1 MNDTKMKEQRIQDFK
16 KRIEDEP
23 AGRRTLRAGGQVV
36 TIHPMADEKELLA
49 NLEMSPSDC
58 IAVDAYWAVDGDVV
72 FLQLHTAESNSLRA
86 PGLYA
91 RLATYPPKHVNLVV
105 VVEGNE
111 ITSEVLEGGAKK
123 LSRAGWDRSQL
134 GDVLVPLA

>member
-1 MNDTKMKEQRIQDFK
+1 MYEAKMKEQRILGFK

-23 AGRRTLRAGGQVV
+23 ARTRTLRAGGQVV

-49 NLEMSPSDC
+49 SLEMSPSDC

-72 FLQLHTAESNSLRA
+72 FLQLNTAATNSRHA

-91 RLATYPPKHVNLVV
+91 RLATYPPKHVNLAV
-105 VVEGNE
+105 VVEGSK
-111 ITSEVLEGGAKK
+111 ITSEVLEGEVEK
-123 LSRAGWDRSQL
+123 LSRVGWDRSQL
-134 GDVLVPLA
+134 GDELVPLA